1 MDASNSQSLK
11 HVKYIMDLEPFPDD
25 VLLVILSFVPSLDLL
40 KSCRLVSKRWLR
52 LVDTPTLWKIK
63 CQQKWR
69 KEVFNSALSI
79 PNVNW
84 QRIFMKEPF
93 LRNLIRNPCGT
104 DGLKHW
110 RCMHGGDGWKVE
122 DNHFP
127 LEVAD
132 SQTSFVTSFEWCK
145 KNQLVDLIKEGLWE
159 DLMDNHPPSIC
170 ISDWYAGR
178 RDCGCVYEIRVQLLS
193 EDRKHV
199 IDEFKA
205 SPDPIP
211 QWNDG
216 NYHQVFHVFNDY
228 GPGVR
233 FVRFSHKG
241 KDTQFW
247 KDWYGPRITNS
258 SVIVTIKN
266 HEEVCGSTPRLNKS
280 EKYHLNPKKVKKS
293 PNK

>member
-170 ISDWYAGR
+170 ISDWFVKTGFNFTLKCMQVGGIVA
-178 RDCGCVYEIRVQLLS
+178 VYM
-193 EDRKHV
+193 
-199 IDEFKA
+199 
-205 SPDPIP
+205 
-211 QWNDG
+211 
-216 NYHQVFHVFNDY
+216 
-228 GPGVR
+228 
-233 FVRFSHKG
+233 
-241 KDTQFW
+241 
-247 KDWYGPRITNS
+247 
-258 SVIVTIKN
+258 
-266 HEEVCGSTPRLNKS
+266 KS
-280 EKYHLNPKKVKKS
+280 EFSYYLKTESMLLMNLKPVQTQSHNGMMEITTRCFMCLMTMDLEYGL
-293 PNK
+293 